1 MILTVSQV
9 FSQEICT
16 NGIDDDGDGF
26 IDCYDGECSG
36 GPSCADFF
44 YGNPIICKDEPTENP
59 TFAMRL
65 QWGSED
71 RSADSH
77 ATPAVGDLDN
87 DGLPEVVVINR
98 LDERLFILNGE
109 DGSTAFTY
117 DLGYQPEN
125 GIVLANLDGGDCA
138 NIYVSRDNSSRI
150 TALDCEANL
159 LWETNASDRVGIM
172 GIADFNGDG
181 NSELYYKTEIM
192 DAATG
197 NIIVTGTNDNWVQKY
212 AHSAIAVDILD
223 DAECADCSGLEL
235 ITGNQIW
242 AINIGAGTRTLA
254 KDLNDLFAADIPTN
268 NKRYYTKYFNT
279 TQNRTCIS
287 VADYNQDGHVD
298 VLMPGAYGSS
308 NSSQTTIF
316 FWDVFNN
323 SYLVYDGGVNHNK
336 GTGRLNVS
344 DIDGDGLMNTTY
356 VSDQILYAL
365 DENLEV
371 LWTKGIDEGSSG
383 FTGTTVFDFDGDGAA
398 ETIYRSESYLYII
411 DGTDGSTRTTIP
423 CKSRTQEEYPLVAD
437 VDNDGSS
444 ELCVPC
450 YTSDNTNF
458 SPYSNTKY
466 SQIRIYEADGG
477 EIWQPSRRVWNQHGY
492 FVVNVND
499 DLTIP
504 AQQQDHTAIFGTTD
518 CQTGATIENRAL
530 NGFLNQTTFLEADGC
545 PSYVSPDVNLAGNI
559 NATPSQ
565 CPLNTFEVTFD
576 IENTGDTDIYGTLP
590 VTFYN
595 GDPETSGATK
605 LNTEFW
611 NFNST
616 PLLEGATETLTFT
629 VEGSGGDFDLYIALN
644 NNGQDPPINLAGGG
658 FPECDFTN
666 NIGSVSVTYQTF
678 TLTANKLEDNRR
690 CDPSKPDNGE
700 AEAYFE
706 GTLGGE
712 LETIWSEDF
721 TGLSNGSRSD
731 AGSTAWTSSRGSFN
745 PLYWGVNTKSG
756 NKVYR
761 TRKTGQNNE
770 VSEVTWLSEEID
782 ISGHTDIAVSLDML
796 TNNTLE
802 ASGNGRDYMRAF
814 YILDGGAETEFDTNG
829 ELYGSFLYAL
839 AEQTGLNGNTLQIK
853 VTFHTTGNG
862 EYQFL
867 DNVSVTG
874 TSIPVTQIYTD
885 ADGFEFYWYNTGDYS
900 SPVASGSLNTGMA
913 TGTYDVVGFYPAS
926 NCYSDTLSITINDSV
941 PSFNVH
947 VYEIQPYLN
956 CLNPD
961 GAIGAFVYT
970 QEDGSGNP
978 LDTITSGYS
987 FSWATT
993 IDLFTPVGTGPT
1005 LSNITGIAHQVT
1017 VEQLITGCVEFGEGE
1032 ASSPVVN
1039 PPDPTVNKTDISA
1052 CAGPGSTGDASA
1064 SIGGVTAGYEFDW
1077 FYESIDGTPE
1087 YDNMS
1092 SISGLPAGTYFVRAT
1107 DTGNDCPSD
1116 YVMVEI
1122 LDTSGDPTPTA
1133 TQVQADNGCNT
1144 NNGIA
1149 TADGDGA
1156 GTTAGYTFDWFA
1168 GNNTL
1173 DANKLADS
1181 FLSADRA
1188 TASGL
1193 ASGIYTVRATIAG
1206 CSSTDTVKIFN
1217 EEVIPEYNI
1226 VTQVD
1231 AGNALQV
1238 LGKAIVSMPQLIS
1251 GTSEFTVSYWVEIS
1265 TNNYTND
1272 HRIFSSGG
1280 KNESQMMLWTSDEF
1294 GISFVIKAD
1303 GDSDVGKINTFYKPT
1318 GWVQLTGTWN
1328 EATGEMKLYANG
1340 VKIGETTYFGD
1351 DPTILEGVVDNGPDM
1366 YIAGDGNFGVNKF
1379 EGRIDEVKIYN
1390 RALDE
1395 TEILAELCDP
1405 AGGSTSGL
1413 QVHYDF
1419 NDVGLNTTQGSTV
1432 PDISG
1437 NGNDGTLDK
1446 PGAGSPGSWAYVT
1459 SGIQCP
1465 LAGMVNNTS
1474 CDPANPNGEIDL
1486 TGAVDPVGANYEYT
1500 LYEGT
1505 EVDPDTTITVN
1516 TTGIFSNLQDG
1527 FYTVVTTDVDS
1538 DCSTDPLTLSIATL
1552 PEQPSI
1558 ITDITDNTGCTIG
1571 AGEILATSSSVSAE
1585 PASYTYEL
1593 YDGWSYTTLLETETV
1608 ADGSTG
1614 FSFTGLT
1621 TGEYRI
1627 RVINDD
1633 ILCEDYVDVY
1643 VDDASSFPSFND
1655 GSTIINH
1662 NTVCS
1667 GTANGFTSVAVNGGN
1682 ANHTFEWYD
1691 GGTVNVANLRSET
1704 DEFLDEL
1711 SAGQYTVVA
1720 TSTITGCKTPP
1731 KVITIYDQPV
1741 YPDITTDVVNEQTAC
1756 DYGNGTLYAFVTEPG
1771 ASDCVECTEP
1781 DNYGF
1786 QWYLGTDTSTP
1797 LVENTPVPGNESI
1810 PIGVDS
1816 SVVTG
1821 LTADDY
1827 TVVVTNLLTGC
1838 SDTTSATISYEP
1850 MPPTIDPANSTVEDN
1865 TSCES
1870 GNGSIV
1876 ASVDFSGETINGA
1889 DNNSPWEVIT
1899 DCNTEV
1905 GLDSNIL
1912 PDGSIEITPDVNNQA
1927 GKAYLGDSV
1936 DFNSPTRIDFWMYL
1950 GDKDSGA
1957 DGITFIFHRDPDGK
1971 DALGR
1976 YGCNLGIGDESCF
1989 GGTQDAIQPSVAV
2002 EFDTYNNGGATKD
2015 PSYDHTAFVID
2026 GDMSEPQGD
2035 VGVFYNAN
2043 QPTIVQGKNDVEN
2056 DDAELR
2062 VTITIVPNLD
2072 GTQTFSVYVEDELR
2086 LQRTQ
2091 DFINDLFGG
2100 ESKTIAGY
2108 TASTGGARNQQYVRI
2123 DPYFGEYDFAWYEGG
2138 TVDENNRIPDESS
2151 PYLCDLFAGD
2161 YTYVVTYNG
2170 TGCESEPATFNV
2182 ANATDTA
2189 NVSLSGISNTVCDPA
2204 LALAGNYTGSLTAN
2218 TASDP
2223 SNYTFAW
2230 FEGATV
2236 GTDTISTDQTLD
2248 EIPGGDYTVAVQNI
2262 VSGCIRIKDT
2272 TLVDVTVDPAIL
2284 DVDTD
2289 VTVQNVTVCEGASN
2303 YPNGSITINSVDG
2316 TGPYG
2321 YWYWYGTDSTS
2332 GTFLADG
2339 SDIFTQTGAPGTA
2352 SVNVNGN
2359 GTATLT
2365 GLSAGDYTIIVIDS
2379 ASGCTSVEANIEII
2393 DDPTIPNLV
2402 QNTSPNTVCD
2412 PALAASGE
2420 YDGEVEIS
2428 TNDGSDAVAD
2438 YTYDWYEGTGTT
2450 TAISVG
2456 TVTAN
2461 ILSEAPDGNYTV
2473 VATSAVTGCDTTIYA
2488 TIGDATVNPTITSTS
2503 VQNVTACEGGV
2514 AYPNGSITVDGVT
2527 GTGPFEYMYWYGAD
2541 TITGTLLVD
2550 GSDIFTQTSTAGTAS
2565 VNVSGNGTATLNGL
2579 SAGDYTII
2587 IADLSS
2593 GCTSVE
2599 ANVQIINVPTIPELD
2614 QSITDNTV
2622 CDNTINNALAFD
2634 GEVEIVATDGSD
2646 ATTDY
2651 SYVWYD
2657 GTGTTTPTSFT
2668 VNNNI
2673 LSEAPD
2679 GNYTVVATSNST
2691 GCDTTIYAT
2700 IGDATVDPVL
2710 GTIDVTDMTVCDGA
2724 AVYPNGGIE
2733 VNEGSITNGSG
2744 DYSYEFYWGSSVL
2757 PANLLSDGDNIVEEK
2772 TGTPDGLDI
2781 SITGNIISNLD
2792 TGFYTI
2798 VVIDNVSG
2806 CTGSEQTV
2814 EIEDVLIDINVPVPT
2829 INHYTN
2835 CDDPDGSITVSP
2847 DMASGPEP
2855 ALGYS
2860 YQWYFGSGTG
2870 NTLDASDLADG
2881 SELAGVTSAT
2891 VSGLEDGTYTV
2902 LITNNDTGCDT
2913 EEEYDVQDQRV
2924 YPVVDPGLIVTTPN
2938 INCSGTPTGTID
2950 PTGSVSEAGP
2960 YVFTLY
2966 DASDA
2971 VIDTEDTDGGD
2982 DGIFENLAADNY
2994 KIGVELAS
3002 GCTSVAT
3009 ASVTVEDDFTL
3020 PGVDFTK
3027 LSDETSCI
3035 APNGQIRIN
3044 SPGSSPTAGFDII
3057 VYSGIGTGGA
3067 VQETIADDYT
3077 GAFPIDGT
3085 ADMDNGTYTIQILD
3099 NDTGCDSLRQVTIN
3113 EVPDAPT
3120 LVSGNVTRTHDT
3132 YCTSDNGTI
3141 VISTVTNPGTDPV
3154 FNLYSGSSVGV
3165 NFVTSAQPGVA
3176 NHTFTGL
3183 AAGTYT
3189 VSVIK
3194 DESGCESNGITRT
3207 INENEISFT
3216 PGVTVFSDQS
3226 SCLISDPNGEL
3237 IASIAAA
3244 GTGPST
3250 DVNDYNFEWY
3260 QGQNTNPANRIT
3272 SGGIITTAVVSGTND
3287 SRVSGLPTG
3296 TYRLKVIEPVSGCFY
3311 TIDETIDLVTV
3322 APTIPGGGINITD
3335 ADQCA
3340 PSNGEI
3346 EITVND
3352 GGSTQP
3358 YDGAGGYTFEIFD
3371 GAISP
3376 METPLESFNQT
3387 VVSGAPAYEATY
3399 TFENLDPGDYTIRVT
3414 DNNTSCLVTSTL
3426 QTVNYI
3432 GATLAFDETN
3442 MVNSPLSACFDENG
3456 ILDIGTSL
3464 TIPGNTDPVIITW
3477 YVGTDT
3483 TDSNQIIGTAIPT
3496 ATESNIINYGGFG
3509 YDIINGRVEDLP
3521 AVSYTGVAELSNGCK
3536 FILETNLSIVEAPDV
3551 VSTVSTPTTRCEAT
3565 FDGEINIEITPVQ
3578 NPNPPFNDNFADSY
3592 DYYLFP
3598 GIVAVSDDTPGTAP
3612 WTPDVS
3618 TYGAT
3623 AGNDGTGDGEG
3634 TFPNTGANTAS
3645 DVTISELE
3653 AGDYTVVIVINTA
3666 SGCVTNVQ
3674 TITIDPPTGP
3684 EVTLDTKTDNTV
3696 CDIGAPLNLDYNGS
3710 ITVDAEHPDF
3720 VGSTFTFEWYYD
3732 NDGDGDFT
3740 VGETPVAN
3748 GADGAGTGSFVTGAT
3763 TTDALTATLSG
3774 VGPGWY
3780 RVIATH
3786 TDANNGGADAT
3797 ACPDTLD
3804 IEIFDD
3810 FVELAI
3816 QPAAI
3821 VTQTNVLD
3829 CGGGPEEFGEFEIV
3843 TIREDGVDLG
3853 ALASDGFFDISWEYD
3868 NGGGYSAYTPSDIEL
3883 NHSDDLEPGDYRI
3896 TIVSTTTACD
3906 ISYDFTIE
3914 DETEDP
3920 VINLLGLT
3928 DNTICVGGPLGLEA
3942 NGQIVI
3948 EIQDELGAVQDPVNY
3963 DITWYLAGIG
3973 AGNDIPANQ
3982 IPGANFTT
3990 TAVDVTVDD
3999 LPGGTYWVE
4008 VTKNNGDNEQCMA
4021 TASFELDDDPAE
4033 VSIQQV
4039 LNTDYTRSHQT
4050 DCSPDEN
4057 GVITLLNVYEDGIA
4071 DPVSNG
4077 NYLFNWYDDD
4087 MTTPIT
4093 VGTPGGTYDETVSDL
4108 PAGTYYVEAENQS
4121 TDCVSE
4127 KVPFTINDNRVIPNL
4142 QLAQTLPDTTCVGS
4156 LAPSGEVTASV
4167 ILPGGGT
4174 GAPGD
4179 YTFTWYEGIGT
4190 GTPITV
4196 GAVDGAA
4203 VNGEMYEQLPA
4214 GTYTVEVEDNVTPG
4228 DNCTATAQITV
4239 SRFTPIISIQTAD
4252 ITIQNDLECSI
4263 DNGSATVNAV
4273 TITKFGGGTY
4283 KINSG
4288 DAEFADFDFNWFF
4301 TATGGVS
4308 QDNDNV
4314 FDLRPAGTYF
4324 VTVSNTQTMC
4334 AMPTGVRKAVTIQ
4347 DVSTLPSIQLVAK
4360 TPDEYCTTVANE
4372 GDGSLNIKIVHEGN
4386 NPADPLDYTVE
4397 WFRGTGTGTALAG
4410 GALGSA
4416 VFGGV
4421 NDTALTGLS
4430 TGTYTVRVSKNGT
4443 PNDGCSV
4450 TQTFTINR
4458 DAPTMSLPLSSM
4470 TIQDNLNCTT
4480 PNGSI
4485 TINSVL
4491 FDGVA
4496 DAFPSADDYT
4506 INWTGIG
4513 GATVNSINETDDQV
4527 TGLAGGTY
4535 TVDITNDRTGCTVS
4549 ADITIDDDTSNPL
4562 IQLVTKTP
4570 DEYCSTVTPNEGDG
4584 SLIIKL
4590 VHENDNPADSTLYNI
4605 EWFRG
4610 TGTGTLLAG
4619 GALGSAIVSPNGTGL
4634 TGLSAGTYTV
4644 RVTDANTPNLG
4655 CVTTQTFTIN
4665 RDAPTIALPLSS
4677 MTIQNNQ
4684 NCSNPNGSIT
4694 INGVLIDGVADNFPS
4709 ADDYTISW
4717 TGIGGATVN
4726 SVNETDDQVVGLTAG
4741 TYGVM
4746 ITNDRTGCT
4755 VSANVQVQD
4764 VNTTPLVQLVI
4775 KSADEYCDNTGFQGN
4790 GSLEMKIIHEG
4801 NNPADPLDYNIQWF
4815 RGTGTGTTLA
4825 STLGSAVIGGNGTQL
4840 SGLATGTYTVVVTKN
4855 GTPNDQCFKQ
4865 VTFSI
4870 VRDAPNFSIQT
4881 TSVAVTDNTNC
4892 NNPNGVIEITNV
4904 IVDGTV
4910 VDLSTT
4916 PDNYSFSW
4924 PDGFGGGTPGA
4935 NNFPNDI
4942 ATDLPAGTY
4951 RIVASNTTT
4960 GCSTD
4965 TIAVVVDDVPTQP
4978 ALSFVVD
4985 NPNQNCGP
4993 TKNGQLTVT
5002 ATTADGN
5009 PVTNVGRYTFT
5020 WYDGKGTS
5028 TLTSGIQTDGT
5039 GASDNTSVLSALDSG
5054 YYTVEVLDNTNF
5066 CTVTGTYAVGETLDN
5081 PQLLKADIVVRA
5093 DTTCD
5098 IGSSGTII
5106 VADSSFVS
5114 GDLDDYNVEIRSGS
5128 SMGPILAQSTAG
5140 LGNTDLTISS
5150 LDPGTFYITATRAAT
5165 ECDVAPV
5172 RVNILDQRFG
5182 PDIILD
5188 SLIANPNCGG
5198 TVPAGSIITT
5208 ADGFDETNPDYLFQ
5222 WYEGTVGG
5230 GLIVPAGNGG
5240 NSATIF
5246 DVTEGQYELEVTN
5259 LNTGCVSTQIFDIP
5273 AIQMNPRITS
5283 YGVSNNLLCSNP
5295 GSGSFEINQITF
5307 DDTFY
5312 EQGIT
5317 ADSTLMVSDF
5327 TYEFFESDQTT
5338 PLVDSEPATPLEM
5351 NGLSAGTYYARVRR
5365 DDSQCASGLIEF
5377 IIEDLPQYPVIQLSQ
5392 IEADSTCNGLNPN
5405 GTLTA
5410 IVDGIVNDTLYTYN
5424 WYEVDGSGNRI
5435 GGSLS
5440 TNDTINGLATGR
5452 YELEVFSLI
5461 SGCTS
5466 TARRNVTNAPV
5477 EVEILSVTTT
5487 DPTTC
5492 SPANGVIEVTSI
5504 TPGILTDYTFDFFL
5518 GDPSNG
5524 GVNVQSAL
5532 GSVYTSGAPGVYYI
5546 QATHNVYGCVNN
5558 LYEVELEDNLV
5569 YPDIELVS
5577 FANQTNCDP
5586 GNPNGSLSAT
5596 ADGSTDNVAYNFE
5609 WRDELDN
5616 IIEPNNASVSNLA
5629 EGTYTLTVTDNST
5642 GCMISQSFDIADEI
5656 IQPFIT
5662 TSTQPNT
5669 NCVDPN
5675 GVMNATVSNT
5685 ATIGKPLNV
5694 YSFYWFNGHITDIG
5708 LIDTTN
5714 AVYTGTQVTDL
5725 LDGDYT
5731 VYVIDN
5737 TDAYCESFKTL
5748 TIQDGTFPP
5757 PFEIEVQNDV
5767 TICYDSLPNGRA
5779 RIAPGSLEANRE
5791 LFEFSYEWFEGTSA
5805 DTAGQ
5810 TPFVTGIRAD
5820 SLTIGTYSVLATDLR
5835 TGCENLVTF
5844 NIIDDTEPV
5853 PGPSVN
5859 VVSDRDNCQFA
5870 NGHAVASIGGTITG
5884 YRFDWYLA
5892 SGDTSTVQ
5900 FTGHE
5905 IFTLDSI
5912 SYTVQATRLSTGC
5925 VSPRMP
5931 VDIIN
5936 AIVDPE
5942 FEVKTTT
5949 SLCLRTEDGAFNQFT
5964 GTAEIIFSTF
5974 AVIDYIEWIGPD
5986 GTIYSN
5992 DIKLVNAEPGLWTVN
6007 FIAGNGCS
6015 YTADFSIQ
6023 TALKIYNGVS
6033 ANADGRNDY
6042 FFVDCIDYFPNN
6054 NVQIFNRDGT
6064 RVWEADGYDN
6074 ASVRFEGF
6082 SNVGRAGLQLPTGTY
6097 FYIIE
6102 KGAQVGEV
6110 EDKTNRAKIQGYLE
6124 LVR

>member
-1 MILTVSQV
+1 MSTTYQQFLSFAALLILTISQV
-9 FSQEICT
+9 LSQEICT

-44 YGNPIICKDEPTENP
+44 YGNPIVCKDEPTENP
-59 TFAMRL
+59 TFAMKL

-138 NIYVSRDNSSRI
+138 NIYISRDNSTTI
-150 TALDCEANL
+150 TALDCEANF
-159 LWETNASDRVGIM
+159 LWESNASDRVGIM

-197 NIIVTGTNDNWVQKY
+197 NILVTGTNDNWVQKY

-223 DAECADCSGLEL
+223 DSECADCSGLEL

-254 KDLNDLFAADIPTN
+254 RDLNDLFAAEIPTN

-316 FWDVFNN
+316 FWDVFNS

-365 DENLEV
+365 DENLGV

-398 ETIYRSESYLYII
+398 ETIYRSEYYLYII
-411 DGTDGSTRTTIP
+411 NGTDGSTRTTIP

-450 YTSDNTNF
+450 YTSNNTNF
-458 SPYSNTKY
+458 SPYSNTRY

-492 FVVNVND
+492 YVVNVND

-504 AQQQDHTAIFGTTD
+504 AEQQDHTAIFGTTD

-530 NGFLNQTTFLEADGC
+530 NGFLNQTTFLESDGC

-559 NATPSQ
+559 SATPSQ
-565 CPLNTFEVTFD
+565 CPLNAFEVTFD

-629 VEGSGGDFDLYIALN
+629 VEGSGGDFDLYISLN
-644 NNGQDPPINLAGGG
+644 NNGQNPPINLAGGG

-666 NIGSVSVTYQTF
+666 NIGNVSVTYQTF
-678 TLTANKLEDNRR
+678 TLTANKLEDNRK
-690 CDPSKPDNGE
+690 CDASKPDNGE

-721 TGLSNGSRSD
+721 TGLSNGTRSD
-731 AGSTAWTSSRGSFN
+731 AGTTAWTSSKGSFN

-782 ISGHTDIAVSLDML
+782 ISGHTDIAVTLDML

-839 AEQTGLNGNTLQIK
+839 AEQTGLNGSTLQIK

-862 EYQFL
+862 EYQYL

-874 TSIPVTQIYTD
+874 TSIPVTQVYTD

-926 NCYSDTLSITINDSV
+926 NCYSDTLSITINDSIPTFDV
-941 PSFNVH
+941 WI
-947 VYEIQPYLN
+947 YETNAYTD
-956 CLNPD
+956 CVNPD
-961 GAIGAFVYT
+961 GALASFVYT

-978 LDTITSGYS
+978 LDTLVSGYS
-987 FSWATT
+987 FSWFETSEG
-993 IDLFTPVGTGPT
+993 LTPIGTGNT
-1005 LSNITGIAHQVT
+1005 ISSLSGVSYTVR
-1017 VEQLITGCVEFGEGE
+1017 VEQLITGCPGANSLAPFNGLVTP
-1032 ASSPVVN
+1032 A
-1039 PPDPTVNKTDISA
+1039 DPTVNKTDISA
-1052 CAGPGSTGDASA
+1052 CSGPGSTGSADASV
-1064 SIGGVTAGYEFDW
+1064 GGVTTDYTFNW
-1077 FYESIDGTPE
+1077 FYENVDGSPE
-1087 YDNMS
+1087 YTGS
-1092 SISGLPAGTYFVRAT
+1092 SISGLLAGTYFVRAIDNGSSCQSSLT
-1107 DTGNDCPSD
+1107 TF
-1116 YVMVEI
+1116 EI
-1122 LDTSGDPTPTA
+1122 LDNSGDPTPNA

-1156 GTTAGYTFDWFA
+1156 GTTAGYTFEWFA

-1173 DANKLADS
+1173 SANQLPTALAGS
-1181 FLSADRA
+1181 SLSPDGA

-1193 ASGIYTVRATIAG
+1193 SPGLYTVRATIAG
-1206 CSSTDTVKIFN
+1206 CSSTDTVRIED
-1217 EEVIPEYNI
+1217 EEVIPTYNI
-1226 VTQVD
+1226 VNQVD

-1238 LGKAIVSMPQLIS
+1238 LGKAIVNMPQLIS

-1265 TNNYTND
+1265 SDNYVND

-1340 VKIGETTYFGD
+1340 VKIGEATYFGD

-1395 TEILAELCDP
+1395 TEILTELCDP

-1413 QVHYDF
+1413 LVHYNF
-1419 NDVGLNTTQGSTV
+1419 NDIGLNTTQGSTV
-1432 PDISG
+1432 PDVSG
-1437 NGNDGTLDK
+1437 NGNDGTLAK
-1446 PGAGSPGSWAYVT
+1446 PGAGSPGSWDYVT

-1486 TGAVDPVGANYEYT
+1486 TGAVDPIGANYEYT
-1500 LYEGT
+1500 VYEGT
-1505 EVDPDTTITVN
+1505 EVDPDTTIIVN

-1527 FYTVVTTDVDS
+1527 FYTIVTTDVDS
-1538 DCSTDPLTLSIATL
+1538 DCSTDPLTLAIATL
-1552 PEQPSI
+1552 SEQPSI

-1571 AGEILATSSSVSAE
+1571 AGEILATSSSVSGE

-1593 YDGWSYTTLLETETV
+1593 YDGWGYATLLETETV

-1614 FSFTGLT
+1614 FNFTGLT

-1633 ILCEDYVDVY
+1633 ILCEDFVDVY
-1643 VDDASSFPSFND
+1643 VDDASTNPSFND

-1667 GTANGFTSVAVNGGN
+1667 GTPNGFTSVAVNGGN
-1682 ANHTFEWYD
+1682 SDYTFEWYD
-1691 GGTVNVANLRSET
+1691 GGSVVLANLRSET
-1704 DEFLDEL
+1704 DEFLDEI

-1720 TSTITGCKTPP
+1720 TSTITGCPTPP

-1741 YPDITTDVVNEQTAC
+1741 YPSITTQVVAEQTAC
-1756 DYGNGTLYAFVTEPG
+1756 DFGNGTLYAFVTEPG
-1771 ASDCVECTEP
+1771 GSDCVECTEP
-1781 DNYGF
+1781 DDYGF

-1797 LVENTPVPGNESI
+1797 LVEGANPGNGSI
-1810 PIGVDS
+1810 PADVDS
-1816 SVVTG
+1816 SVVSG
-1821 LTADDY
+1821 LAADDY
-1827 TVVVTNLLTGC
+1827 TVVVTNLTTGC
-1838 SDTTSATISYEP
+1838 TDTTYATISYDP
-1850 MPPTIDPANSTVEDN
+1850 MPPTINPVNSTITDN
-1865 TSCES
+1865 TSCVDA
-1870 GNGSIV
+1870 NGAIV
-1876 ASVDFSGETINGA
+1876 ASVDYAGETINGA
-1889 DNNSPWEVIT
+1889 VNDQPWQVIT
-1899 DCNTEV
+1899 DCNTETD
-1905 GLDSNIL
+1905 LNSSIL
-1912 PDGSIEITPDVNNQA
+1912 PNGGIELTPDVNNQA

-1936 DFNSPTRIDFWMYL
+1936 DFSAPTRIDFWMYL
-1950 GDKDSGA
+1950 GDKDNGA
-1957 DGITFIFHRDPDGK
+1957 DGITFIFHQDPDGK
-1971 DALGR
+1971 DALGE
-1976 YGCNLGIGDESCF
+1976 YGCNLGIGDESCYTSA
-1989 GGTQDAIQPSVAV
+1989 GEDAIAPSVAV
-2002 EFDTYNNGGATKD
+2002 EFDTYNNGGGTKD
-2015 PSYDHTAFVID
+2015 PSYDHTAFVIN
-2026 GDMSEPQGD
+2026 GEMNLPQGD
-2035 VGVFYNAN
+2035 VGVFYNAD
-2043 QPTIVQGKNDVEN
+2043 QPQIVNGQNDVET
-2056 DDAELR
+2056 DDSLR
-2062 VTITIVPNLD
+2062 VTVTIDPNLD
-2072 GTQTFSVYVEDELR
+2072 GTQTMSVYVEDELR

-2091 DFINDLFGG
+2091 DFVTDIFGG
-2100 ESKTIAGY
+2100 NPKTIAGF
-2108 TASTGGARNQQYVRI
+2108 TASTGGARNQQWVRI
-2123 DPYFGEYDFAWYEGG
+2123 DPYFGEYEFAWYEGG
-2138 TVDENNRIPDESS
+2138 TDNEANRIAGVSS
-2151 PYLCDLFAGD
+2151 PYLCGLAAGD
-2161 YTYVVTYNG
+2161 YTYKVTYNG
-2170 TGCESEPATFNV
+2170 TGCESAPATFTVND
-2182 ANATDTA
+2182 ATDTA
-2189 NVSLSGISNTVCDPA
+2189 IVSVTGIENTVCDPA
-2204 LALAGNYTGSLTAN
+2204 LALSGDYNGSLTAN
-2218 TASDP
+2218 VAGNPADYTYEWYEGTTASGP
-2223 SNYTFAW
+2223 VI
-2230 FEGATV
+2230 AT
-2236 GTDTISTDQTLD
+2236 TQTLSN
-2248 EIPGGDYTVAVQNI
+2248 ITGGDYTIRVETI
-2262 VSGCIRIKDT
+2262 VGGCVRVRDT
-2272 TLVDVTVDPAIL
+2272 TLADATVDPAIL

-2289 VTVQNVTVCEGASN
+2289 VTVQNVTACEGGPQ
-2303 YPNGSITINSVDG
+2303 YPNGSITINSVSG

-2321 YWYWYGTDSTS
+2321 YMYWFGTDTTS
-2332 GTFLADG
+2332 GTFLTDG
-2339 SDIFTQTGAPGTA
+2339 SDIFTQTSTSGTA

-2359 GTATLT
+2359 GTASIT

-2379 ASGCTSVEANIEII
+2379 ASGCTSSEANVEII
-2393 DDPTIPNLV
+2393 DEPTIPDFDQSITN
-2402 QNTSPNTVCD
+2402 NTVCD
-2412 PALAASGE
+2412 ITLNSSGN
-2420 YDGEVEIS
+2420 YDGEVQVDPQ
-2428 TNDGSDAVAD
+2428 DGS
-2438 YTYDWYEGTGTT
+2438 
-2450 TAISVG
+2450 
-2456 TVTAN
+2456 
-2461 ILSEAPDGNYTV
+2461 
-2473 VATSAVTGCDTTIYA
+2473 
-2488 TIGDATVNPTITSTS
+2488 
-2503 VQNVTACEGGV
+2503 
-2514 AYPNGSITVDGVT
+2514 
-2527 GTGPFEYMYWYGAD
+2527 
-2541 TITGTLLVD
+2541 
-2550 GSDIFTQTSTAGTAS
+2550 
-2565 VNVSGNGTATLNGL
+2565 NVS
-2579 SAGDYTII
+2579 DYVYT
-2587 IADLSS
+2587 
-2593 GCTSVE
+2593 
-2599 ANVQIINVPTIPELD
+2599 
-2614 QSITDNTV
+2614 
-2622 CDNTINNALAFD
+2622 
-2634 GEVEIVATDGSD
+2634 
-2646 ATTDY
+2646 
-2651 SYVWYD
+2651 WYD
-2657 GTGTTTPTSFT
+2657 GTGTSTPTSYT
-2668 VNNNI
+2668 ATNNI

-2679 GNYTVVATSNST
+2679 GNYTVVISSNVT

-2700 IGDATVDPVL
+2700 IGDGTVDPAYT
-2710 GTIDVTDMTVCDGA
+2710 TIAAISITDMSVCAGGT
-2724 AVYPNGGIE
+2724 VYPNGGLTI
-2733 VNEGSITNGSG
+2733 NEGQITGSG
-2744 DYSYEFYWGSSVL
+2744 DYTHLFYFGASAVG
-2757 PANLLSDGDNIVEEK
+2757 ANQLFDGDNIVDEK
-2772 TGTPDGLDI
+2772 TGTPAGVDI
-2781 SITGNIISNLD
+2781 SIAGTSILNID
-2792 TGFYTI
+2792 TGFYT
-2798 VVIDNVSG
+2798 VVTIDNVTG
-2806 CTGSEQTV
+2806 CLTNEQTV
-2814 EIEDVLIDINVPVPT
+2814 EVQDAIIDINVAPT
-2829 INHYTN
+2829 IIHYTN
-2835 CDDPDGSITVSP
+2835 CDAPNGEITVVP
-2847 DMASGPEP
+2847 TMASGSEP
-2855 ALGYS
+2855 SSYS
-2860 YQWYFGSGTG
+2860 YQWYYGSGTSDA
-2870 NTLDASDLADG
+2870 LDASDLTDG
-2881 SELAGVTSAT
+2881 TALSGTAT
-2891 VSGLEDGTYTV
+2891 ANVSGLEDGTYTV
-2902 LITNNDTGCDT
+2902 EITNDDTGCST
-2913 EEEYDVQDQRV
+2913 IEEYDVEDNRV
-2924 YPVVDPGLIVTTPN
+2924 YPVITPSSIVVTDNQFCSSPGN
-2938 INCSGTPTGTID
+2938 GEID
-2950 PTGSVSEAGP
+2950 PTGAVSVAGP
-2960 YVFTLY
+2960 YLFTLY
-2966 DASDA
+2966 DATDA
-2971 VIDTEDTDGGD
+2971 VITTSTTTFTGLDAG
-2982 DGIFENLAADNY
+2982 NY
-2994 KIGVELAS
+2994 KVGVELTNT
-3002 GCTSVAT
+3002 GCVSVAT
-3009 ASVTVEDDFTL
+3009 VGVVVEDDITNPSININSL
-3020 PGVDFTK
+3020 VN
-3027 LSDETSCI
+3027 ETSCI
-3035 APNGQIRIN
+3035 SPNGQIILN
-3044 SPGSSPTAGFDII
+3044 SPGGADPIGGWDVNIYQGS
-3057 VYSGIGTGGA
+3057 GTGTL
-3067 VQETIADDYT
+3067 QEALLS
-3077 GAFPIDGT
+3077 GGGSGSFNLSSSANL
-3085 ADMDNGTYTIQILD
+3085 DNGLYTIQVI
-3099 NDTGCDSLRQVTIN
+3099 NNETGCDSLREVTIL
-3113 EVPDAPT
+3113 EVPNAPT
-3120 LVSGNVTRTHDT
+3120 LNSASKTNDT

-3141 VISTVTNPGTDPV
+3141 TITSVTNAGASPTYNLYFGSTVTGTPDAT
-3154 FNLYSGSSVGV
+3154 SS
-3165 NFVTSAQPGVA
+3165 TT
-3176 NHTFTGL
+3176 TFSSL

-3189 VSVIK
+3189 VSVTHGT
-3194 DESGCESNGITRT
+3194 SGCESNGLTRT
-3207 INENEISFT
+3207 INSVPT
-3216 PGVTVFSDQS
+3216 TVTGNVSLVSDQT
-3226 SCLISDPNGEL
+3226 SCDLSDPNGQL
-3237 IASIAAA
+3237 TANPTAPTADPA
-3244 GTGPST
+3244 DFT
-3250 DVNDYNFEWY
+3250 FEWF
-3260 QGQNTNPANRIT
+3260 QGQNTNSANAIPASVLT
-3272 SGGIITTAVVSGTND
+3272 SATLSGTNGQTIT
-3287 SRVSGLPTG
+3287 GLPAG
-3296 TYRLKVIEPVSGCFY
+3296 TYRVRITDNESGCF
-3311 TIDETIDLVTV
+3311 VTV
-3322 APTIPGGGINITD
+3322 DRSIILSTTDPVVGGISSPQDNTS
-3335 ADQCA
+3335 CA
-3340 PSNGEI
+3340 TPDGQVS
-3346 EITVND
+3346 ITVND
-3352 GGSTQP
+3352 GGSGAIN
-3358 YDGAGGYTFEIFD
+3358 DGANGYTFELFE
-3371 GAISP
+3371 GTSISP
-3376 METPLESFNQT
+3376 SDTPIQT
-3387 VVSGAPAYEATY
+3387 INNTTPSPTTQVFTGL
-3399 TFENLDPGDYTIRVT
+3399 LDGDYIVRAT
-3414 DNNTSCLVTSTL
+3414 DNNTNCKVISTPV
-3426 QTVNYI
+3426 TVNYSGI
-3432 GATLAFDETN
+3432 TATFDE
-3442 MVNSPLSACFDENG
+3442 SLFFKQAISACFDEDG
-3456 ILDIGTSL
+3456 IIDVGETNAPGAVSLGGTHSGP
-3464 TIPGNTDPVIITW
+3464 INITW
-3477 YVGTDT
+3477 YAGTDT
-3483 TDSNQIIGTAIPT
+3483 SIVANQVSNLH
-3496 ATESNIINYGGFG
+3496 NISGLSSPVVFSDVTVSGVTIT
-3509 YDIINGRVEDLP
+3509 NGRMEGLP
-3521 AVSYTGVAELSNGCK
+3521 AISYTGVVELSNGC
-3536 FILETNLSIVEAPDV
+3536 IQLINTNLTLGSAPDV
-3551 VSTVSTPTTRCEAT
+3551 VTSVSTPVTRCAAT
-3565 FDGEINIEITPVQ
+3565 YDGEIDVTMDVLPLNTPNQYNWYVFEGAQ
-3578 NPNPPFNDNFADSY
+3578 QILPDADGSTPFN
-3592 DYYLFP
+3592 
-3598 GIVAVSDDTPGTAP
+3598 
-3612 WTPDVS
+3612 PDLT
-3618 TYGAT
+3618 TYGPIADNGSFTSAVNGGIETITAT
-3623 AGNDGTGDGEG
+3623 GLAAGLYTIGIEFAADGCITHV
-3634 TFPNTGANTAS
+3634 S
-3645 DVTISELE
+3645 
-3653 AGDYTVVIVINTA
+3653 
-3666 SGCVTNVQ
+3666 
-3674 TITIDPPTGP
+3674 TITIDEP
-3684 EVTLDTKTDNTV
+3684 EYPELSTTSIINNNV
-3696 CDIGAPLNLDYNGS
+3696 CDVSGALDYNGAIS
-3710 ITVDAEHPDF
+3710 VSAIHNTLGGTFDF
-3720 VGSTFTFEWYYD
+3720 AWYYD
-3732 NDGDGDFT
+3732 IDGDGDFT
-3740 VGETPVAN
+3740 GGDQTAIVN
-3748 GADGAGTGSFVTGAT
+3748 GADGAGTGSNVTGAT
-3763 TTDALTATLSG
+3763 TPDSNTAGLSG
-3774 VGPGWY
+3774 IGPGWY
-3780 RVIATH
+3780 RVIAIH
-3786 TDANNGGADAT
+3786 NDGGSIPPAT

-3804 IEIFDD
+3804 IQVFD
-3810 FVELAI
+3810 ELVD
-3816 QPAAI
+3816 
-3821 VTQTNVLD
+3821 VTATA
-3829 CGGGPEEFGEFEIV
+3829 
-3843 TIREDGVDLG
+3843 GVDYTFNDQG
-3853 ALASDGFFDISWEYD
+3853 DCDGFGDFTLTQVVQSIGGSSTT
-3868 NGGGYSAYTPSDIEL
+3868 NGTVAADYTITWTKDGGAFTPDSEVSDA
-3883 NHSDDLEPGDYRI
+3883 DLLPGDYSLELI
-3896 TIVSTTTACD
+3896 QDTTGCSTT
-3906 ISYDFTIE
+3906 IDFTIE
-3914 DETEDP
+3914 D
-3920 VINLLGLT
+3920 
-3928 DNTICVGGPLGLEA
+3928 
-3942 NGQIVI
+3942 
-3948 EIQDELGAVQDPVNY
+3948 
-3963 DITWYLAGIG
+3963 
-3973 AGNDIPANQ
+3973 
-3982 IPGANFTT
+3982 
-3990 TAVDVTVDD
+3990 VTVDPIIELVNISDNTTCTGGANLPTGVIEVRLIDDNGNPVAILGEYDIQWYENAGLTVD
-3999 LPGGTYWVE
+3999 LGTTVGVE
-4008 VTKNNGDNEQCMA
+4008 AGADNEQA
-4021 TASFELDDDPAE
+4021 T
-4033 VSIQQV
+4033 Q
-4039 LNTDYTRSHQT
+4039 
-4050 DCSPDEN
+4050 
-4057 GVITLLNVYEDGIA
+4057 
-4071 DPVSNG
+4071 
-4077 NYLFNWYDDD
+4077 
-4087 MTTPIT
+4087 
-4093 VGTPGGTYDETVSDL
+4093 L
-4108 PAGTYYVEAENQS
+4108 PAGTYYVEVTDINATNDNNACVASASYTVIDNPADVSIQATQGTDYTIQHQTDCTPVNGAISLLNVYEDGVADAVSNGNYQFSWFADASGTALGVGSISGTYNENIADLPAGNYFVAAQNQS
-4121 TDCVSE
+4121 TDCISDTIS
-4127 KVPFTINDNRVIPNL
+4127 FTIQDKRIIPSVQVA
-4142 QLAQTLPDTTCVGS
+4142 QLLPDTTCVGS
-4156 LAPSGEVTASV
+4156 TIPSGEIEASA
-4167 ILPGGGT
+4167 ILSGGAT
-4174 GAPGD
+4174 GDPNNFT
-4179 YTFTWYEGIGT
+4179 YTWYEG
-4190 GTPITV
+4190 
-4196 GAVDGAA
+4196 GAVDPNFSLNGPGASVTIA
-4203 VNGEMYEQLPA
+4203 GYAIGGTNGENVSGLPA
-4214 GTYTVEVEDNVTPG
+4214 GQYTVSIEDDVTPG
-4228 DNCTATAQITV
+4228 DGCTATATITV
-4239 SRFTPIISIQTAD
+4239 TRWQPTLSIPNVD
-4252 ITIQNDLECSI
+4252 ITVVDNSDCSA
-4263 DNGSATVNAV
+4263 DNGSATVDAI
-4273 TITKFGGGTY
+4273 TLTKFGGGTY
-4283 KINSG
+4283 KVNSG
-4288 DAEFADFDFNWFF
+4288 DPEFADYDIRWYD
-4301 TATGGVS
+4301 APTGGGTLS
-4308 QDNDNV
+4308 LTNV
-4314 FDLRPAGTYF
+4314 LDPIGEGTYYIE
-4324 VTVSNTQTMC
+4324 VSNSVTSC
-4334 AMPTGVRKAVTIQ
+4334 AMPTGVRKAVTVDDI
-4347 DVSTLPSIQLVAK
+4347 STIPLIQLVSK
-4360 TPDEYCTTVANE
+4360 TSDLYCSPTVANE
-4372 GDGSLNIKIVHEGN
+4372 GNGSLIMKVVHESLD
-4386 NPADPLDYTVE
+4386 PADSTDYTIT
-4397 WFRGTGTGTALAG
+4397 WYRGTGTGTTLAS
-4410 GALGSA
+4410 APGSST
-4416 VFGGV
+4416 VSPNGTV
-4421 NDTALTGLS
+4421 LTGLS
-4430 TGTYTVRVSKNGT
+4430 AGTYTVTVSKNGT
-4443 PNDGCSV
+4443 PNDGCSA
-4450 TQTFTINR
+4450 QKTFTIIR
-4458 DAPTMSLPLSSM
+4458 DEPT
-4470 TIQDNLNCTT
+4470 
-4480 PNGSI
+4480 
-4485 TINSVL
+4485 
-4491 FDGVA
+4491 
-4496 DAFPSADDYT
+4496 Y
-4506 INWTGIG
+4506 
-4513 GATVNSINETDDQV
+4513 
-4527 TGLAGGTY
+4527 
-4535 TVDITNDRTGCTVS
+4535 
-4549 ADITIDDDTSNPL
+4549 
-4562 IQLVTKTP
+4562 
-4570 DEYCSTVTPNEGDG
+4570 
-4584 SLIIKL
+4584 
-4590 VHENDNPADSTLYNI
+4590 
-4605 EWFRG
+4605 
-4610 TGTGTLLAG
+4610 
-4619 GALGSAIVSPNGTGL
+4619 
-4634 TGLSAGTYTV
+4634 
-4644 RVTDANTPNLG
+4644 
-4655 CVTTQTFTIN
+4655 
-4665 RDAPTIALPLSS
+4665 ALPLSA
-4677 MTIQNNQ
+4677 MTISNNF

-4694 INGVLIDGVADNFPS
+4694 LDGIYIDGVFEDFSTTADN
-4709 ADDYTISW
+4709 YTINW
-4717 TGIGGATVN
+4717 TSLPGGVTVN
-4726 SVNETDDQVVGLTAG
+4726 TVNFANDQITGLEGG
-4741 TYGVM
+4741 TYEVDV
-4746 ITNDRTGCT
+4746 TNDRTNCT
-4755 VSANVQVQD
+4755 VSANILID
-4764 VNTTPLVQLVI
+4764 DITSDPLVQLVI

-4825 STLGSAVIGGNGTQL
+4825 STMGSAVIGGNGTQL

-4855 GTPNDQCFKQ
+4855 GAPNDQCFKQ

-4951 RIVASNTTT
+4951 RIVASNVTT

-4978 ALSFVVD
+4978 ALSFIVD
-4985 NPNQNCGP
+4985 NPNQNCGV

-5009 PVTNVGRYTFT
+5009 PVTNVGRYNFT

-5028 TLTSGIQTDGT
+5028 TATTGVQTDGT
-5039 GASDNTSVLSALDSG
+5039 GASDNTSTLSALDSG
-5054 YYTVEVLDNTNF
+5054 YYTVEVFDNTNF
-5066 CTVTGTYAVGETLDN
+5066 CTVTGSFFVNQMLDN

-5093 DTTCD
+5093 DTTCTA
-5098 IGSSGTII
+5098 GGSGTII
-5106 VADSSFVS
+5106 VADTSFQS
-5114 GDLDDYNVEIRSGS
+5114 GVLDDYNVEIRSGS
-5128 SMGPILAQSTAG
+5128 VTGPILTQSTAG
-5140 LGNTDLTISS
+5140 FGNTDLTIST
-5150 LDPGTFYITATRAAT
+5150 LDPGTYYITATRAAT
-5165 ECDVAPV
+5165 ECETAPV
-5172 RVNILDQRFG
+5172 QVNILDERFP
-5182 PDIILD
+5182 PDIVLD

-5198 TVPAGSIITT
+5198 TIALGSVITT
-5208 ADGFDETNPDYLFQ
+5208 ADGFDETNTDYIFQ

-5230 GLIVPAGNGG
+5230 GLLVPAGNGG
-5240 NSATIF
+5240 NTATIF
-5246 DVTEGQYELEVTN
+5246 DMAEGQYELEVTN

-5273 AIQMNPRITS
+5273 AIQVNPRISS
-5283 YGVSNNLLCSNP
+5283 YGVSNNLLCSTP
-5295 GSGSFEINQITF
+5295 GSGSFEINQVTF
-5307 DDTFY
+5307 NGTFY
-5312 EQGIT
+5312 DQGLT

-5351 NGLSAGTYYARVRR
+5351 NGLSAGTYYVRVRR
-5365 DDSQCASGLIEF
+5365 NDSQCSSGF
-5377 IIEDLPQYPVIQLSQ
+5377 IQFDIQDLPQYPVIELFQ

-5405 GTLTA
+5405 GTIA
-5410 IVDGIVNDTLYTYN
+5410 PIVDGVVNDTLYTYD
-5424 WYEVDGSGNRI
+5424 WYEVDASGTRI
-5435 GGSLS
+5435 SGSLS
-5440 TNDTINGLATGR
+5440 NNDTINGLAAGR
-5452 YELEVFSLI
+5452 YELEVLGLST
-5461 SGCTS
+5461 GCSS
-5466 TARRNVTNAPV
+5466 TRQINVINAPV
-5477 EVEILSVTTT
+5477 EVEILAATTT

-5492 SPANGVIEVTSI
+5492 SPANGIIEITSI

-5518 GDPSNG
+5518 GDPANG

-5532 GSVYTSGAPGVYYI
+5532 GAVYASGAPGVYYI